1 MLRKFIDIDSEESI
15 FGKNPSNRTL
25 KERFDKGAIIID
37 KDAGPTSHMVSDMVK
52 EILPVKKCGHSGTLD
67 PQVTGVLLVGLGR
80 ATRLMEYML
89 TSNKEYICLCFF
101 HKPVSDDDLKKV
113 FTAFE
118 GEIDQL
124 PPVVSAVKREKRKRT
139 IYELE
144 ILGSEQNN
152 QYVLFRVSCQHG
164 TYIRKLC
171 TDMGSYLGVNAQ
183 MVELRRTKAG
193 PLHETNGA
201 ISLDKL
207 RNLYE
212 LYLEEKDEKNKDIFE
227 KELLTYIRPQEDLVE
242 DFKQVIVKDSTLESL
257 THGHDLAIPGIVKL
271 EEKIEL
277 GEEVSIMTQK
287 GELIAMG
294 RAVMS
299 SDEVRSKSKGYAVT
313 IEKVFMDAIT
323 FE

>member
-171 TDMGSYLGVNAQ
+171 TDMGSYLRVNAK

-212 LYLEEKDEKNKDIFE
+212 LYLEEKDEK
-227 KELLTYIRPQEDLVE
+227 
-242 DFKQVIVKDSTLESL
+242 
-257 THGHDLAIPGIVKL
+257 
-271 EEKIEL
+271 
-277 GEEVSIMTQK
+277 
-287 GELIAMG
+287 
-294 RAVMS
+294 
-299 SDEVRSKSKGYAVT
+299 
-313 IEKVFMDAIT
+313 KV
-323 FE
+323 

>member
-1 MLRKFIDIDSEESI
+1 MSRKFIELDSEESN
-15 FGKNPSNRTL
+15 FGINPNQRTL
-25 KERFDKGAIIID
+25 TERFNKGAIIID
-37 KDAGPTSHMVSDMVK
+37 KDAGPTSHMISDLVK

-67 PQVTGVLLVGLGR
+67 PQVTGVLLVGLGK

-101 HKPVSDDDLKKV
+101 HKPLSREKIESLFKKFV
-113 FTAFE
+113 

-124 PPVVSAVKREKRKRT
+124 PPIVSAVKRELRKRT
-139 IYELE
+139 IYDLEL
-144 ILGSEQNN
+144 LDTMKDN
-152 QYVLFRVSCQHG
+152 QYVLFRVACQHG

-171 TDMGSYLGVNAQ
+171 TDMGEYLGVNAQ

-193 PLHETNGA
+193 PLREEDGA

-212 LYLEEKDEKNKDIFE
+212 LYLEQTDKTEKELFE
-227 KELLTYIRPQEDLVE
+227 KELLRYIRPQEDLVE
-242 DFKQVIVKDSTLESL
+242 HFKQVIVRDNTLESL
-257 THGHDLAIPGIVKL
+257 THGHDLALPGIVKI
-271 EEKIEL
+271 EEGIKL
-277 GEEVSIMTQK
+277 DDEVAVMTQK

-294 RAVMS
+294 RAVMAS
-299 SDEVRSKSKGYAVT
+299 EEVNTKSKGFVVI